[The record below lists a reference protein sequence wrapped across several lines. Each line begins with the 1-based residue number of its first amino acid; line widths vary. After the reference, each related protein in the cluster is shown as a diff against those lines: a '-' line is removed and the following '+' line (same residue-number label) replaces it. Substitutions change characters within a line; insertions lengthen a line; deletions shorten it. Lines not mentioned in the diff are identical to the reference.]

1 MEEEQAQQ
9 SQQHQ
14 KDYFL
19 PASIIV
25 AGVLIAGSVI
35 YSTGLKNTPAQPL
48 EANLAVDGVAPQI
61 GDDVI
66 LGSKDAPVTIVEFG
80 DYQCPFCGHFFSEI
94 EPQLRKEYIET
105 GKVKMVYKDFA
116 FLGPES
122 QAAAQAAECAKDQN
136 SYWLYHD
143 ALYRE
148 EIADNQENNG
158 NLTSDRLKEIASE
171 IGLNQSQFNPCFDS
185 KKYEAEVNGDY
196 DEAQSVGVKATP
208 TIFINDQKFEGAL
221 PFSVFK
227 EVIDKILEQK

>member
-1 MEEEQAQQ
+1 MEEQTQQ
-9 SQQHQ
+9 QQ

-19 PASIIV
+19 PASILI
-25 AGVLIAGSVI
+25 AGILIAGSVI
-35 YSTGLKNTPAQPL
+35 YSTGLKNTPAQPF
-48 EANLAVDGVAPQI
+48 EANLGIIATSPQI

-66 LGSKDAPVTIVEFG
+66 LGSKDAPITIVEFG
-80 DYQCPFCGHFFSEI
+80 DYQCPFCARFFSEA
-94 EPQLRKEYIET
+94 EPQIRKEYIET
-105 GKVKMVYKDFA
+105 GKAKMVYKDFA

-143 ALYRE
+143 FLYRE

-158 NLTSDRLKEIASE
+158 NLTSARLKEMALE
-171 IGLNQSQFNPCFDS
+171 IGLNQEQFNSCFDS
-185 KKYEAEVNGDY
+185 KKYEAEVSDDY
-196 DEAQSVGVKATP
+196 TEAQGLDVRATP
-208 TIFINDQKFEGAL
+208 TIFINDQKFEGSL